1 MYKQKHAYGET
12 AVLSEPFTQPQ
23 AYVQLMILAGGM
35 VGDMVETGEIVKP
48 VRTPDLDELY
58 TRLES
63 RVTPAAC
70 LLIKSA
76 SATGLQKQLDALQ
89 DTCPALPDKLGLM
102 LTADQNDDCYQQL
115 GTRLCVP
122 PFLFPLTFTSMC
134 FQKHF
139 HLTLFLAL

>member
-70 LLIKSA
+70 LDKVSISNRLTKA
-76 SATGLQKQLDALQ
+76 ARCLAGH
-89 DTCPALPDKLGLM
+89 LPS
-102 LTADQNDDCYQQL
+102 LT
-115 GTRLCVP
+115 R
-122 PFLFPLTFTSMC
+122 
-134 FQKHF
+134 
-139 HLTLFLAL
+139 